1 MRRRALSIPIEDY
14 AMIGDCHTAAL
25 VSKQGSI
32 DWLCLPYFDSPACFA
47 ALVGTEENG
56 HWSIAPVEP
65 IRATKRCYRDGS
77 LILETT
83 FETASGSAKLIDCMV
98 LRDDSPVLVREV
110 VGIRGQ
116 LRMKMVLVIRFDY
129 GSVVPWVQKVDGG
142 ISAIAGPDM
151 IRLRS
156 GARLHGEDMRT
167 ESEFTVAEGQRVTFD
182 LTWYPSNEQEPPKVD
197 VDAAVQQTE
206 KWWRQWSG
214 RCSYKG
220 KWREAVT
227 RSLITLKGLTFLPT
241 GGIVAAP
248 TTSLPELIGGVR
260 NWDYRFCWVRD
271 ATLTLQS
278 LLNAGYLDE
287 ARDWREWLLRA
298 VAGSPSEL
306 NILYGLRGERR
317 LTELELPWLQGYEK
331 SAPVRTGNAA
341 YKQYQLDIF
350 GEVVNTLFLARQ
362 AGLGPSKHTRHE
374 IALAMLEFL
383 ETGWERPDEGI
394 WEVRGPRRHFVH
406 SKMMAWVAVDRLIR
420 SAETGRFAT
429 DVPRWRKLRAAI
441 HEQVCR
447 QGFDPEL
454 NSFVQYYGSKHL
466 DASILMMPLVGF
478 LPADDA
484 RVVGTVKAIETHLMR
499 DGFVERYTPD
509 PKVDGIPHGEGAF
522 LACSFWLADNYELQG
537 RYEDAV
543 RMFER
548 LLEIRNDVGLLSE
561 EYDPI
566 GKRQLGNFPQAF
578 SHVGLVNT
586 AFNLTK
592 GSRKPPAG
600 HGAEVE
606 AR

>member
-1 MRRRALSIPIEDY
+1 
-14 AMIGDCHTAAL
+14 MIGDCHTAAL

-32 DWLCLPYFDSPACFA
+32 DWLCLPDFDSPACFA
-47 ALVGTEENG
+47 ALVGTPENG
-56 HWSIAPVEP
+56 HWSISPAEPVRA
-65 IRATKRCYRDGS
+65 IRRGYRNGS
-77 LILETT
+77 LILETE
-83 FETASGSAKLIDCMV
+83 FETEGGSATLIDCMV
-98 LRDDSPVLVREV
+98 LHEEAPELLRTV
-110 VGIRGQ
+110 VGKRGQ
-116 LRMKMVLVIRFDY
+116 IRMKLDLVIRFDY
-129 GSVVPWVQKVDGG
+129 GSVVPWVRRIDGG

-151 IRLRS
+151 VRLRS
-156 GARLHGEDMRT
+156 DVELVGENMKT
-167 ESEFTVAEGQRVTFD
+167 KAEFTVAEGQKVSFD
-182 LTWYPSNEQEPPKVD
+182 LTWYPSNQQEPPAVN
-197 VDAAVQQTE
+197 VDAAIQKTE
-206 KWWRQWSG
+206 KWWREWSD
-214 RCSYKG
+214 RCTYQG
-220 KWREAVT
+220 KWRDAVL

-278 LLNAGYLDE
+278 LLRAGYLEE

-306 NILYGLRGERR
+306 SILYGLRGERR
-317 LTELELPWLQGYEK
+317 LTELELPWLQGYEN

-350 GEVVNTLFLARQ
+350 GEVANTLFQARQ
-362 AGLGPSKHTRHE
+362 AGLGPAKHSRHE
-374 IALAMLEFL
+374 VALAMLEFL

-420 SAETGRFAT
+420 SAEKGRFAT
-429 DVPRWRKLRAAI
+429 DIPRWQNLRKAI
-441 HEQVCR
+441 HDQVCR
-447 QGFDPEL
+447 QGFDAGL

-478 LPADDA
+478 LEAKDP
-484 RVVGTVKAIETHLMR
+484 RVKGTVKAIETNLMR
-499 DGFVERYTPD
+499 DGFVGRYTQD
-509 PKVDGIPHGEGAF
+509 PAVDGLPHGEGTF
-522 LACSFWLADNYELQG
+522 LACTFWMADNYALQG
-537 RYEDAV
+537 RHEEAV

-561 EYDPI
+561 EYDPV

-586 AFNLTK
+586 AFNLTSDS
-592 GSRKPPAG
+592 GQPSAG
-600 HGAEVE
+600 PKAE
-606 AR
+606 ANQL